1 MIDWKPCHL
10 SDIITIKHGWAFKGE
25 FFSEEPTDDILLTP
39 GNFLIG
45 GGFKS
50 GKFKYYN
57 GEVPSSYILNPG
69 DIIVTMTDL
78 SKQADTL
85 GFSAKVPNDK
95 NKRYLHNQRIG
106 LVGLKNNDFDLE
118 YIYWLLRTESYQKF
132 VAGSATGATVKHT
145 SPTKIYYYKFFA
157 PKLKS
162 TQKRIASILSAYDD
176 LIENNSKRIKLLEEI
191 AQRTYEE
198 WFVKFRVNGEQ
209 LPMDEATGLPVGW
222 ERKKISAICEKI
234 TDGTHD
240 SPKQTDSG
248 FKLITGKHLLNGGI
262 DFESAYNISEED
274 HIKIT
279 KRSGLK
285 INDILFSNIGTLGNV
300 AIINDEPNYSC
311 KNMIIFRPSFGMQF
325 YLYSYLTNKNNKERF
340 LGQSSGS
347 TQKFISLN
355 YIRSFEDNMPDNN
368 LILKFNDV
376 VKSFYSTICN
386 LQKQNEKLKQS
397 CDILLPRLMSGTIN
411 VV

>member
-1 MIDWKPCHL
+1 MSDW
-10 SDIITIKHGWAFKGE
+10 
-25 FFSEEPTDDILLTP
+25 
-39 GNFLIG
+39 
-45 GGFKS
+45 
-50 GKFKYYN
+50 GKFKLGDTLN
-57 GEVPSSYILNPG
+57 KIVGGGTPSKSIPEYWNG
-69 DIIVTMTDL
+69 DIFWCSVKDMADDKFSISSTEDKISSLGLAKSASNLIKAGTVITATRMGLGRAFINNIDMAINQDL
-78 SKQADTL
+78 KAL
-85 GFSAKVPNDK
+85 YPNEKIDNRFLLWTII
-95 NKRYLHNQRIG
+95 NKRVEIDSLG
-106 LVGLKNNDFDLE
+106 
-118 YIYWLLRTESYQKF
+118 
-132 VAGSATGATVKHT
+132 TGATVKGIT
-145 SPTKIYYYKFFA
+145 LET
-157 PKLKS
+157 LKS
-162 TQKRIASILSAYDD
+162 IEINLPPLPTQKRIASILSAYDD
-176 LIENNSKRIKLLEEI
+176 LIENNLKRIKLLEEI

-209 LPMDEATGLPVGW
+209 LPIDEATGLPVGW